1 MVSPAYSDLSM
12 SAAPEAPPP
21 RSTKKT
27 AHQSPCHYLYDGD
40 IFLYI

>member
-21 RSTKKT
+21 RSTKKLLANLLVT
-27 AHQSPCHYLYDGD
+27 
-40 IFLYI
+40 IFMMVTFFLYI